1 MYDLIGFDAD
11 DTLWHNE
18 PMFVATQTR
27 FRHLLLPYHEGDWI
41 DQRLQATEIKN
52 LQHFGY
58 GIKGF
63 VLSMIETAIE
73 LTEGRISGAEIQQI
87 MGWGYQMLAAPI
99 ELLDGVKETIEFLAG
114 GCRLVLLTKGDLFDQ
129 ESKLARSGLGPYFA
143 AVEVV
148 ADKSPATYRTI
159 LARHDV
165 SPDRFLMIGNSLR
178 SDVLPVLEVGG
189 AAVHV
194 PYPTTWHHQEVPPE
208 ALIGLAFV
216 QLPTIRDVGP
226 WVWSR
231 RAGRPA

>member
-18 PMFVATQTR
+18 PLFVATQAQ
-27 FRHLLLPYHEGDWI
+27 FRHLLLPYHDGDWI

-52 LQHFGY
+52 LKHFGY
-58 GIKGF
+58 GTKGF

-87 MGWGYQMLAAPI
+87 MGWGYEMLGAPVQ
-99 ELLDGVKETIEFLAG
+99 LLDGVRETIEFLAS

-129 ESKLARSGLGPYFA
+129 EGKLARSGLGPYFD

-148 ADKSPATYRTI
+148 ADKSAATYRAI
-159 LARHDV
+159 LARHGV
-165 SPDRFLMIGNSLR
+165 RPERFLMIGNSLR
-178 SDVLPVLEVGG
+178 SDVLPVLEVG
-189 AAVHV
+189 ATAIHV
-194 PYPTTWHHQEVPPE
+194 PYATTWHHEEVPAE
-208 ALIGLAFV
+208 SLVGLDFV
-216 QLPTIRDVGP
+216 QLQTIREVAP

-231 RAGRPA
+231 RA